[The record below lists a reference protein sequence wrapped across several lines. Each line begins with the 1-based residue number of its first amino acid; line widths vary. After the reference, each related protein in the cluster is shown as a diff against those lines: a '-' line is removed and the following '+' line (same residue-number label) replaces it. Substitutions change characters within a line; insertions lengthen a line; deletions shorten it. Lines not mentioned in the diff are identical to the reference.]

1 MSPALAL
8 LLVSC
13 VYLHLNQMHSP
24 KASTQVLGINEN
36 GDNRNGHSESNHIR
50 TQALTSKQERKLIDY
65 IEDKFLDI
73 TRNFKK
79 R

>member
-1 MSPALAL
+1 
-8 LLVSC
+8 
-13 VYLHLNQMHSP
+13 MHSP
-24 KASTQVLGINEN
+24 KASTQVLVINKN
-36 GDNRNGHSESNHIR
+36 GDNRNGHTESNHIIR

>member
-1 MSPALAL
+1 M
-8 LLVSC
+8 
-13 VYLHLNQMHSP
+13 YSP
-24 KASTQVLGINEN
+24 KASTQEIAINEN
-36 GDNRNGHSESNHIR
+36 GDNRNGHSESNNIR